1 MLSVRGDGGASVS
14 GASTKLTVPSSRHEG
29 GLLPRKDLCSGLGRC
44 RSVMGGGF
52 LFGDGHAMQHVGS
65 SPSRTEPTPLALEV
79 QSKPLDHQGSPRP
92 GMGRNGGEAWVL
104 ECVCVCVCVCVCA
117 CAE

>member
-1 MLSVRGDGGASVS
+1 
-14 GASTKLTVPSSRHEG
+14 
-29 GLLPRKDLCSGLGRC
+29 
-44 RSVMGGGF
+44 MGGGF

-104 ECVCVCVCVCVCA
+104 ECVCVCVCVCVRVLSSSVLSDPL
-117 CAE
+117 